1 VSGGEPASAAPSRRQ
16 LLASAGAGAA
26 ALALAACGG
35 AHNHVETTVPVA
47 SADLVHLAA
56 LLDLEHKTVAA
67 YEAGIPLLDS
77 DSAKTAGVFLG
88 QELSHAGEL
97 SGLIK
102 KAGGTPARARL
113 YDLGNPRSAGDV
125 LALLHE
131 LEAAQLAAYLRTIPK
146 LSAGPTRA
154 ALAAVCANDAQ
165 HLAVMRQ
172 RLGLAPAPQALVT
185 GRE

>member
-1 VSGGEPASAAPSRRQ
+1 LAAAAAVTLPGCGGPTHHHPKTPTRVASGDVAVLTS
-16 LLASAGAGAA
+16 LLAI
-26 ALALAACGG
+26 
-35 AHNHVETTVPVA
+35 ER
-47 SADLVHLAA
+47 
-56 LLDLEHKTVAA
+56 KTIAA